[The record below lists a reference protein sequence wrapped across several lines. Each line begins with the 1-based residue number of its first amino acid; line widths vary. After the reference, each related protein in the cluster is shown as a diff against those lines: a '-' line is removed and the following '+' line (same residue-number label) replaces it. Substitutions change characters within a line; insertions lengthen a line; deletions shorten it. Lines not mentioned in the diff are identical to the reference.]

1 MQDKQYWRSEV
12 TGHGANLE
20 LRASI
25 ALDLIEHFGSV
36 AGKRGEHDDNTG
48 RATIELQ
55 TPSEL
60 VDRCF
65 CIADIFVDTASKRG
79 EIRDPISDVELAHQ
93 GGEFEHAKSEAMFP
107 KRSADRSNVDNT
119 PPLDVLKAR
128 ADRARQVLEEALA
141 KQAQEQPK

>member
-1 MQDKQYWRSEV
+1 MAEKQYWRSEV
-12 TGHGANLE
+12 TGHGANFE
-20 LRASI
+20 LRSSI

-36 AGKRGEHDDNTG
+36 AAKRGEHDDNTG

-55 TPSEL
+55 TPAEL

-79 EIRDPISDVELAHQ
+79 EIGDPIGDVELARQ
-93 GGEFEHAKSEAMFP
+93 SGEFDHAKSEAMFP
-107 KRSADRSNVDNT
+107 KRSVDRGNVDNT

-128 ADRARQVLEEALA
+128 ADRARQLLDEALA